1 MRIGIL
7 GCGWAGEA
15 LRSKLSDEFDVTC
28 IGRRNF
34 KSFGHYDSL
43 DVFVCATPPSE
54 TTLKMLAF
62 TLPKLKAEG
71 QVILLS
77 SISCYKNREPVCKV
91 EKTVRQKRE
100 TSVIIRLGGLMG
112 YDRIAGR
119 YTAGKRIGQ
128 NRMTN
133 YIHRDDVVGFVC
145 KLIYE
150 DVEGG
155 IFDLVAPRQSDL
167 KSIYDA
173 NAERFGFAKTE
184 FEDASVQ
191 KAMELPHNIAKMD
204 IYLFGKP
211 DVRFF
216 WS

>member
-1 MRIGIL
+1 MRVGIL
-7 GCGWAGEA
+7 GCGWVGEA
-15 LRSKLSDEFDVTC
+15 LRSKLIDEFDVACT
-28 IGRRNF
+28 GRENYKRF
-34 KSFGHYDSL
+34 AEYDTL

-62 TLPKLKAEG
+62 SLPKLKAEC

-77 SISCYKNREPVCKV
+77 SISYYKGRELVRKV
-91 EKTVRQKRE
+91 EKAVHKMRKTCVTV
-100 TSVIIRLGGLMG
+100 RLGGLMG

-150 DVEGG
+150 DEQEGV
-155 IFDLVAPRQSDL
+155 FDLVAPRQSDL

-173 NAERFGFAKTE
+173 NAKRFGFAKTE
-184 FEDASVQ
+184 FEEESVQ
-191 KAMELPHNIAKMD
+191 DALELPYSVAKMD
-204 IYLFGKP
+204 IYLFSKP
-211 DVRFF
+211 DVRLF
-216 WS
+216 WL